1 MEDTASTTTSIDDKT
16 DDYGDSIN
24 RDALADGLMELLR
37 PSVEQ
42 LDDHVKLTLMSQK
55 ELRQQIESLSE
66 ELRQISETY
75 SSMFD
80 LDMYVKKLMNAK
92 RRVMLVN
99 NILQNAQER
108 LNRLHQSIARET
120 AKRKALLE
128 TSPTTTQPS
137 LSST

>member
-16 DDYGDSIN
+16 DDMGDSPT
-24 RDALADGLMELLR
+24 RDVLAEGLMEMLR

-42 LDDHVKLTLMSQK
+42 LDDHVRLTLVSQK

-75 SSMFD
+75 NSMFD
-80 LDMYVKKLMNAK
+80 LDVYVKKLMNAK

-120 AKRKALLE
+120 SKRKALLE
-128 TSPTTTQPS
+128 TSPTSMQPS
-137 LSST
+137 A

>member
-1 MEDTASTTTSIDDKT
+1 MEDTASTTTSLDDKT
-16 DDYGDSIN
+16 DDYGDSTT

-42 LDDHVKLTLMSQK
+42 LDDHVRLTLISQK

-75 SSMFD
+75 NSMFD
-80 LDMYVKKLMNAK
+80 LDVYVKKLMNAK

-128 TSPTTTQPS
+128 TSPTTAQPS
-137 LSST
+137 S

>member
-16 DDYGDSIN
+16 DDYGDSPT
-24 RDALADGLMELLR
+24 RDALAEGLMELLK

-42 LDDHVKLTLMSQK
+42 LDDHVRLTLISQK
-55 ELRQQIESLSE
+55 ELRQQIDSLSE

-75 SSMFD
+75 NSMFD
-80 LDMYVKKLMNAK
+80 LDVYVKKLMNAK

-128 TSPTTTQPS
+128 TSPTSIPPAM
-137 LSST
+137 

>member
-16 DDYGDSIN
+16 DDCADSPT
-24 RDALADGLMELLR
+24 RDALAEGLMELLR

-42 LDDHVKLTLMSQK
+42 LDDHVRLTLLSQK
-55 ELRQQIESLSE
+55 DLRHQIESLSD

-80 LDMYVKKLMNAK
+80 LDVYVKKLMNAK

-120 AKRKALLE
+120 QRRKALLE
-128 TSPTTTQPS
+128 NNPTAIQPS
-137 LSST
+137 A

>member
-16 DDYGDSIN
+16 DDCGDSPT
-24 RDALADGLMELLR
+24 RDALAEGLMELLR

-42 LDDHVKLTLMSQK
+42 LDDHVRLTLISQK

-75 SSMFD
+75 NSMFD
-80 LDMYVKKLMNAK
+80 LDVYVKKLMNAK

-128 TSPTTTQPS
+128 TSPTSVPPTM
-137 LSST
+137 